1 MFETRVPATPLPAE
15 FQTALGSGCTCPK
28 FIEGIKRGEI
38 MSANGDT
45 PPPHDAMPYRADI
58 DGLRGIAVLCV
69 VLFHAGLPGLPG
81 GFVGVDVFFVISGFL
96 ISRIINS
103 DVQSGNFSPVRFYRR
118 RIKRLL
124 PAFTLVTLSSAAAAY
139 VLSLPVDLRN
149 FGQSLAMAGLFA
161 TNILFWRESGYFN
174 QLAVTKPLLH
184 SWSLGVEEQFYFLYP
199 VILILALRASRRWGG
214 IAVTAVILILSF
226 AASAVVTGI
235 DRDAAFY
242 LLPTRAWELMVGSVL
257 ALVPLHARRA
267 RENDLL
273 VALGLAMIAWAC
285 VRLNWTTPFPGVAA
299 AIPVLGAGLV
309 IGFGGGKGIVARIA
323 LQNPLILF
331 FGRISYSL
339 YLWHWPLLAFA
350 RYRSIDVLD
359 ARQTV
364 ALMGMAVVLA
374 WLSWRFVEQPLR
386 RRDRFTGW
394 RPFAFAAASSAA
406 MIVLGCWFVVGKGLP
421 YRLDPEIRAVL
432 ATARG
437 ERRVQCLASEATGWR
452 DPKRACTYGAAV
464 PPTIA
469 VWGDSHARAIIEGFG
484 VVAGEHGRSAVLYGY
499 AGCAPMIG
507 LHFREPLFQCAQY
520 SRATMAT
527 ILANPAIRT
536 VIIAAR
542 HGIYLRGLTTD
553 LGPAELGRP
562 VRSFLVTP
570 LPGLRTAPREAAYED
585 RLSETVRILRKAGR
599 QVILI
604 DPVPEIGYN
613 VPRTIAIEMAAGR
626 PPQFDRPRAAY
637 ERRQAPALA
646 ILRAVAAR
654 TGATVVPTVDL
665 FCDKTLCHTVEG
677 RNLLYYDDNHVSPP
691 GSKKIADVV
700 WKEIAP

>member
-1 MFETRVPATPLPAE
+1 MRQP
-15 FQTALGSGCTCPK
+15 SWPK
-28 FIEGIKRGEI
+28 YDEI
-38 MSANGDT
+38 MTANNDT
-45 PPPHDAMPYRADI
+45 PSPHDAMPYRADI

-69 VLFHAGLPGLPG
+69 VLFHAGLSWLPG

-96 ISRIINS
+96 ISRIINI
-103 DVQSGNFSPVRFYRR
+103 DVQSRRFSPLRFYRR

-124 PAFTLVTLSSAAAAY
+124 PAFTLVALSSAAAAC
-139 VLSLPVDLRN
+139 LLFLPEHLRN

-161 TNILFWRESGYFN
+161 ANVLFWLESGYFTL
-174 QLAVTKPLLH
+174 LAETKPLLH

-199 VILILALRASRRWGG
+199 VILILGLRASRRWGG

-242 LLPTRAWELMVGSVL
+242 LLPTRAWELMVGSML
-257 ALVPLHARRA
+257 ALVPLRPRRGWT
-267 RENDLL
+267 NDLL
-273 VALGLAMIAWAC
+273 VALGLAMIAWSC
-285 VRLNWTTPFPGVAA
+285 IRFSGTTPFPGVAA

-309 IGFGGGKGIVARIA
+309 IGFGGDNGIVGRAV

-359 ARQTV
+359 ARQAA
-364 ALMGMAVVLA
+364 ALVVIAIVLA
-374 WLSWRFVEQPLR
+374 WLTWRFVEQPLR
-386 RRDRFTGW
+386 RHDRFTGW
-394 RPFAFAAASSAA
+394 RPFAFAAGSSAL
-406 MIVLGCWFVVGKGLP
+406 MIALGCWFVVGKGLP
-421 YRLDPEIRAVL
+421 GRIDPEIRTVL
-432 ATARG
+432 STARG
-437 ERRVQCLASEATGWR
+437 ERRAECLASEDAGWR

-469 VWGDSHARAIIEGFG
+469 MWGDSHARAIVEGLG
-484 VVAGEHGRSAVLYGY
+484 KVAGEHGRSVALYGY

-507 LHFREPLFQCAQY
+507 LQFREPLFQCAQY

-536 VIIAAR
+536 VVIAAR
-542 HGIYLRGLTTD
+542 HGIYLRGLSTD
-553 LGPAELGRP
+553 LGPAERGKPL
-562 VRSFLVTP
+562 RSFLIQP
-570 LPGLRTAPREAAYED
+570 LPGLRTAPRTAAYED
-585 RLSETVRILRKAGR
+585 RLGETVRILQKAGR

-604 DPVPEIGYN
+604 DPVPEVGFD

-626 PPQFDRPRAAY
+626 PPRFDRPRAAY
-637 ERRQAPALA
+637 ERRQAPARA
-646 ILRAVAAR
+646 TLRTVAAR
-654 TGATVVPTVDL
+654 TGAIVVPTVDL

-677 RNLLYYDDNHVSPP
+677 RNLLYYDDNHVSPL
-691 GSKKIADVV
+691 GSRKIARKV
-700 WKEIAP
+700 WKQIAL

>member
-1 MFETRVPATPLPAE
+1 M
-15 FQTALGSGCTCPK
+15 TAHS
-28 FIEGIKRGEI
+28 
-38 MSANGDT
+38 DT
-45 PPPHDAMPYRADI
+45 PPPHDAMPYRVDI

-69 VLFHAGLPGLPG
+69 VLFHAGLPWLPG

-96 ISRIINS
+96 ISRIIAI
-103 DVQSGNFSPVRFYRR
+103 DVQAGNFSPLRFYRR

-124 PAFTLVTLSSAAAAY
+124 PAFTLVTLSTVAAAY
-139 VLSLPVDLRN
+139 LLLLPVDLRN
-149 FGQSLAMAGLFA
+149 FGQSVAMAGLFA
-161 TNILFWRESGYFN
+161 TNILFWLESGYFT
-174 QLAVTKPLLH
+174 QLADTKPLLH

-199 VILILALRASRRWGG
+199 VILILGLRASRRWGG

-242 LLPTRAWELMVGSVL
+242 LLPTRAWELMFGSML
-257 ALVPLHARRA
+257 ALVPLPSRW

-285 VRLNWTTPFPGVAA
+285 ISFSGTTPFPGVAA

-309 IGFGGGKGIVARIA
+309 IGFGGGKGIVVRAG

-359 ARQTV
+359 ARV
-364 ALMGMAVVLA
+364 AAVLMVMAVMLA

-386 RRDRFTGW
+386 RHDRLTGW
-394 RPFAFAAASSAA
+394 RPFAFAAGSSAVMVA
-406 MIVLGCWFVVGKGLP
+406 LGCWFVVGKGLP
-421 YRLDPEIRAVL
+421 YRIDPDIRTVL

-437 ERRVQCLASEATGWR
+437 ERRAECLASEATGWR

-464 PPTIA
+464 PPSIA
-469 VWGDSHARAIIEGFG
+469 MWGDSHARAIVEGLG
-484 VVAGEHGRSAVLYGY
+484 VVAREHGRSVALYGY

-507 LHFREPLFQCAQY
+507 LHFREPLFKCAEY
-520 SRATMAT
+520 SRATMAA

-536 VIIAAR
+536 VVIAAR
-542 HGIYLRGLTTD
+542 HGIYLRGLSTD
-553 LGPAELGRP
+553 LGPAERGKP
-562 VRSFLVTP
+562 VRSFLIQP
-570 LPGLRTAPREAAYED
+570 LPGLRTAPRVAAYED
-585 RLSETVRILRKAGR
+585 RLGETVRILQKAGR

-604 DPVPEIGYN
+604 APVPEVGFD

-626 PPQFDRPRAAY
+626 PPRFDHPRAAY
-637 ERRQAPALA
+637 ERRQAPAFA
-646 ILRAVAAR
+646 ILRAVATR
-654 TGATVVPTVDL
+654 TGAIVVPTVDL
-665 FCDKTLCHTVEG
+665 FCDKTMCHTVEG
-677 RNLLYYDDNHVSPP
+677 RNLLYYDDNHVSPL
-691 GSKKIADVV
+691 GSKKIAQVV
-700 WKEIAP
+700 WKNIVP